1 MIKSYLKVA
10 WRNLWRNKSFSAI
23 NILGLALGMAF
34 SLLIF
39 LWVQSELS
47 VDAYHQNGSRLY
59 QVYEREYYD
68 HKVTG
73 DYDTPAPLAEE
84 LKKALPEV
92 QYAVTLEE
100 GNRIN
105 TFKAGNKLLK
115 MEGTAAKADLFKM
128 FSFPL
133 LQGSAQSALSS
144 PASIAISRKMAGLF
158 FGSPQV
164 AMGKTI
170 RYKNQKDFIV
180 SAVFENLPDNTS
192 RKFDYL
198 INWEAFAQD
207 HPWTNSWMA
216 RGPITYL
223 MLKAGTD
230 PLLTEKKITHFLDT
244 YIKEQSAAYRIQL
257 GLQKFSEGYLHA
269 NFTNGKT
276 SGGRIE
282 YVHLFS
288 LVAVFIL
295 LIACIN
301 FMNLTTAR
309 SVKRAREIGVR
320 KAIGA
325 MRGVLIRQFTGEA
338 VLLAGCSMV
347 VALLLVI
354 LLLPA
359 FNQVTQKQ
367 IQLPLMQTRFWLEL
381 MLFTVI
387 IGIVS
392 GSYPALYLSSF
403 NPVTVLKG
411 TVRLS
416 TGSVWFRKGLVV
428 FQFVLSVVLII
439 GTMVVSRQV
448 DFLQHQNLGY
458 DRENLIDL
466 PFEGVL
472 SSSYDVFKTEAS
484 KIPGVSAVT
493 HADNNPTDNDNNTN
507 AVEWSG
513 KDPGVKIQF
522 AQTGVGYGFVSAMK
536 LKLQQGRDF
545 SKNFGTDSSAYL
557 INETAAK
564 TMGYK
569 DALGKPLMVNGQQGH
584 IIGVLKDFHF
594 ESLHQ
599 QIQPLFIRLTTG
611 GSHILVR
618 TKAGQTKQAL
628 NGLEQLCRE
637 LNPDFPFTYQFL
649 DEEYQRLYASEQL
662 AGKLSHVFA
671 LMAIFISCLGLLG
684 LAMFTAEQRVKEISI
699 RKVLGAS
706 AGSIFTLLSAEFLGL
721 ITIAFIIAS
730 PLSWYGMNKWLDGF
744 AYRTAIQWWMFA
756 LSALI
761 VLAITLL
768 TVSFQAVKAALA
780 NPVKSLKAE

>member
-23 NILGLALGMAF
+23 NILGLALGMTF

-39 LWVQSELS
+39 LWIRSELS
-47 VDAYHQNGSRLY
+47 VDTYHRNGLRLY

-84 LKKALPEV
+84 LKKVLPEV
-92 QYAVTLEE
+92 EYAVTLEE
-100 GNRIN
+100 DNRIN

-133 LQGSAQSALSS
+133 LQGSPQSALNS
-144 PASIAISRKMAGLF
+144 PANIAISRKMAGLF
-158 FGSPQV
+158 FGSPEA

-170 RYKNQKDFIV
+170 RYKNQRDFTV
-180 SAVFENLPDNTS
+180 SAVFENLPKNTS

-207 HPWTNSWMA
+207 HPWTKLWMA
-216 RGPITYL
+216 RGPLTYI
-223 MLKAGTD
+223 MLRAGAD
-230 PLLTEKKITHFLDT
+230 PILAEKKITHFLDS
-244 YIKEQSAAYRIQL
+244 YIKEQSASYKIEL

-269 NFTNGKT
+269 GFSNGNI
-276 SGGRIE
+276 SGGKIE

-309 SVKRAREIGVR
+309 SVKRAKEIGVR
-320 KAIGA
+320 KAVGA
-325 MRGVLIRQFTGEA
+325 MKSVLIRQFIGEA
-338 VLLAGCSMV
+338 ILLAAISMM
-347 VALLLVI
+347 VAILLVI
-354 LLLPA
+354 LLLPV

-367 IQLPLMQTRFWLEL
+367 IQVPFLESAFWLKL
-381 MLFTVI
+381 MVFTVI

-411 TVRLS
+411 TAKLS
-416 TGSVWFRKGLVV
+416 TGSIWFRKGLVV
-428 FQFVLSVVLII
+428 FQFVLSVLLII
-439 GTMVVSRQV
+439 GTMVVSKQV
-448 DFLQHQNLGY
+448 DFLEHRNLGY
-458 DRENLIDL
+458 DRENLIDI
-466 PFEGVL
+466 PFEGAL
-472 SSSYDVFKTEAS
+472 ASKYDIFKMEAS
-484 KIPGVSAVT
+484 KVPGVGAVT
-493 HADNNPTDNDNNTN
+493 HADNDPTDNDNNTTGV
-507 AVEWSG
+507 AWTG
-513 KDPGVKIQF
+513 KDPGLTVQF
-522 AQTGVGYGFVSAMK
+522 AQTGVGYEFVSTMK

-545 SKNFGTDSSAYL
+545 SKNFGTDSTAYL
-557 INETAAK
+557 INETAAR
-564 TMGYK
+564 TMGYTE
-569 DALGKPLMVNGQQGH
+569 AIGKPLIVNGQKGH
-584 IIGVLKDFHF
+584 IVGVLRDFHF

-599 QIQPLFIRLTTG
+599 QIQPIFIRLTSG

-618 TKAGQTKQAL
+618 TRPSQTKQAL
-628 NGLEQLCRE
+628 IGLERLCKE

-649 DEEYQRLYASEQL
+649 DEKYQRLYTSEQVV
-662 AGKLSHVFA
+662 GKLSNVFA
-671 LMAIFISCLGLLG
+671 LMAIFISYLGLLG
-684 LAMFTAEQRVKEISI
+684 LAMFTAEQRLKEISI

-706 AGSIFTLLSAEFLGL
+706 AGSIFTLLSAEFLVL
-721 ITIAFIIAS
+721 VVIAFMIAS

-744 AYRTAIQWWMFA
+744 AYRTNVEWWMFA

-761 VLAITLL
+761 VLTITLL
-768 TVSFQAVKAALA
+768 TVSFQAVKAAFA